1 MTDPTWLEDD
11 FGIGEDAAFEAQ
23 QREVAEEERK
33 KRFLVSERQSMVI
46 ESNLTVMGDIAREAA
61 EAVSLEPLAAER
73 GGEIVEDGRVEVCHG
88 VPR

>member
-61 EAVSLEPLAAER
+61 EAVREFSRGGKDAHDSVER
-73 GGEIVEDGRVEVCHG
+73 GNDAA
-88 VPR
+88 